1 MLVVTR
7 LKLNLEVGT
16 PKDKSAWS
24 GEPNKECFFL
34 GLWRLREAGP
44 SIRQGA
50 STPTVNAF
58 FMPRKGQKMTNSILL
73 QSAVSVSNGKVTTTS
88 LKVAEIFGKRHDHV
102 LRDIENLE
110 ISQEWRLRN
119 FTQSQIERKTP
130 TGGIVKSKAFA
141 ITKDGF
147 TLLAMGFT
155 GKKAMQFKIA
165 YIEAFNAMEA
175 KLRELQAAPVQPEL
189 PLLDSQTDMEKL
201 ELFYTVA

>member
-1 MLVVTR
+1 M
-7 LKLNLEVGT
+7 
-16 PKDKSAWS
+16 
-24 GEPNKECFFL
+24 FFY

-44 SIRQGA
+44 SIRQGVLA
-50 STPTVNAF
+50 PIVNAF
-58 FMPRKGQKMTNSILL
+58 FMPGKGQKMTSSILP

-110 ISQEWRLRN
+110 IPKEWRLPN
-119 FTQSQIERKTP
+119 FGEMQIERKTP

-189 PLLDSQTDMEKL
+189 LLPDSRDDMEKL